1 MGRRAL
7 AWGLVTPVA
16 AAGVLVAHA
25 LAYRLTGTQP
35 GAAHAYL
42 EHVPQVVAILAS
54 VALVGLALQDRS
66 LSRASSWWFAPLAPL
81 GFAAQEHVERL
92 AHTGHLPWLL
102 TTPAFL
108 LGLALQLPVTL
119 LCVIVVRRITGTVT
133 LRPPRPGALG
143 ASWLSLTA
151 TPLLVPDA
159 ARPPR
164 PSGRGPP
171 APPAT

>member
-7 AWGLVTPVA
+7 AWVLVTPVA
-16 AAGVLVAHA
+16 AAGALAAHA
-25 LAYRLTGTQP
+25 LAYCLTGTQP
-35 GAAHAYL
+35 GPAHGYL
-42 EHVPQVVAILAS
+42 DHVPQVVAILAS

-102 TTPAFL
+102 TTPTFL
-108 LGLALQLPVTL
+108 LGLALQLPIAL
-119 LCVIVVRRITGTVT
+119 LCVLVVRRLTGT
-133 LRPPRPGALG
+133 LSFEPPRPRGLGTAWLALTSTPAVVPGAAG
-143 ASWLSLTA
+143 
-151 TPLLVPDA
+151 
-159 ARPPR
+159 PPR

-171 APPAT
+171 GQTTT

>member
-7 AWGLVTPVA
+7 AWALVTPVA
-16 AAGVLVAHA
+16 AAGVLAAHA
-25 LAYRLTGTQP
+25 LAYRLTGTEP
-35 GAAHAYL
+35 GSAHAYL
-42 EHVPQVVAILAS
+42 DHLPQVVAILAS

-81 GFAAQEHVERL
+81 GFSAQEHVERL

-102 TTPAFL
+102 TTPTFL
-108 LGLALQLPVTL
+108 LGLALQLPVAL
-119 LCVIVVRRITGTVT
+119 LCVVVVRRVTGSLTF
-133 LRPPRPGALG
+133 RSPRPRALG
-143 ASWLSLTA
+143 AAWLLLTA
-151 TPLLVPDA
+151 LTLLVPDA

-171 APPAT
+171 GLPAT